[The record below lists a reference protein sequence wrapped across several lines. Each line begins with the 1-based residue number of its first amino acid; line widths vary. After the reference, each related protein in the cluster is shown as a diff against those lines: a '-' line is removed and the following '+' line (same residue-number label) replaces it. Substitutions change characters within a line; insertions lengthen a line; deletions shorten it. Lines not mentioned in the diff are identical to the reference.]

1 MPKIV
6 IPKGAQEAF
15 RAFCDRGRVLFFSA
29 PCGFG
34 KTAVAD
40 ALLEGKPVLRLSA
53 ERGDFAL
60 PAAEDAWELL
70 LIDDLQAI
78 QEEETL
84 LALCALI
91 RSLPERR
98 FVLLS
103 RGTPPGCL
111 MAFQYTGLMTV
122 LGPRDLLLDRENIR
136 QLFLSEEVPVTDGE
150 IAGIAQE
157 SIGYPLGVVIT
168 AQCMRGGESF
178 SPDIVAQAFRQVYF
192 YFETAI
198 YQRFDL
204 PLRRFLL
211 ELAPFET
218 FDLEMARMVSG
229 DPHAGEL
236 LDWLQ
241 RYTTM
246 LLCDGI
252 RRFHF
257 WPQFRDFL
265 LWEMEREYTD
275 EKRRALFNRGGLY
288 YELKEDYSHALECYT
303 LGGDHSK
310 VSELLIRNAELH
322 PGMGHYSEMEKYYR
336 SLPESEIL
344 ASPSL
349 MQGMSMLCALSAD
362 YEGSERWYRA
372 LEEFAA
378 RCPRQDA
385 AGKQARSRLAWL
397 DISLPQRPV
406 DSLAETIPAVF
417 RLMTAKEVALP
428 PFSVTSTLPSILN
441 GGKDFSPWTRRDDL
455 LYRTIR
461 IPVEAV
467 LGRDGV
473 GLGDAALVESK
484 FEQGE
489 GIVPRMLTLL
499 ARQGDIQRSGTP
511 DIEFAVVGLLARG
524 QLAAGRPDDAREMI
538 RSLRARFGEEGHSR
552 FFPNMDA
559 LLCRIDLAMGDLDAV
574 ERWYRDS
581 APRDPLHI
589 NIMKRYQYFTQAMA
603 ELALG
608 RTEAALFTLAP
619 LESYCESC
627 ARYIDGLTLAII
639 RAVALYRRRD
649 ESWRHELDRALDT
662 AQQFQYIRPVSVFG
676 AAILP
681 LLEERETPD
690 RSPWYRR
697 LMADVRAQAAFYPA
711 FLEPRMAPAES
722 LTAAE
727 MQVLRLLCAGKS
739 NADIGRIM
747 NIKLTTV
754 KTHVSHV
761 LEKLEVSRRSEV
773 RAAAK
778 KLWLIPEDL

>member
-1 MPKIV
+1 
-6 IPKGAQEAF
+6 
-15 RAFCDRGRVLFFSA
+15 
-29 PCGFG
+29 
-34 KTAVAD
+34 
-40 ALLEGKPVLRLSA
+40 
-53 ERGDFAL
+53 
-60 PAAEDAWELL
+60 
-70 LIDDLQAI
+70 
-78 QEEETL
+78 
-84 LALCALI
+84 
-91 RSLPERR
+91 
-98 FVLLS
+98 
-103 RGTPPGCL
+103 
-111 MAFQYTGLMTV
+111 
-122 LGPRDLLLDRENIR
+122 
-136 QLFLSEEVPVTDGE
+136 
-150 IAGIAQE
+150 
-157 SIGYPLGVVIT
+157 
-168 AQCMRGGESF
+168 
-178 SPDIVAQAFRQVYF
+178 
-192 YFETAI
+192 
-198 YQRFDL
+198 
-204 PLRRFLL
+204 
-211 ELAPFET
+211 
-218 FDLEMARMVSG
+218 
-229 DPHAGEL
+229 
-236 LDWLQ
+236 
-241 RYTTM
+241 
-246 LLCDGI
+246 
-252 RRFHF
+252 
-257 WPQFRDFL
+257 
-265 LWEMEREYTD
+265 
-275 EKRRALFNRGGLY
+275 
-288 YELKEDYSHALECYT
+288 
-303 LGGDHSK
+303 
-310 VSELLIRNAELH
+310 
-322 PGMGHYSEMEKYYR
+322 
-336 SLPESEIL
+336 
-344 ASPSL
+344 
-349 MQGMSMLCALSAD
+349 
-362 YEGSERWYRA
+362 
-372 LEEFAA
+372 
-378 RCPRQDA
+378 
-385 AGKQARSRLAWL
+385 
-397 DISLPQRPV
+397 
-406 DSLAETIPAVF
+406 
-417 RLMTAKEVALP
+417 MTAKEVALP

-473 GLGDAALVESK
+473 GLGDAALVESN
-484 FEQGE
+484 FAQGE

-499 ARQGDIQRSGTP
+499 ARQGDTQRSGTP

-524 QLAAGRPDDAREMI
+524 QLAAGRPDDARDMI
-538 RSLRARFGEEGHSR
+538 RSLRARFGEMGQSR

-649 ESWRHELDRALDT
+649 ESWRHELDRALET
-662 AQQFQYIRPVSVFG
+662 AREFRYIRPVSAFG
-676 AAILP
+676 TAILP
-681 LLEERETPD
+681 LLEKRETPD